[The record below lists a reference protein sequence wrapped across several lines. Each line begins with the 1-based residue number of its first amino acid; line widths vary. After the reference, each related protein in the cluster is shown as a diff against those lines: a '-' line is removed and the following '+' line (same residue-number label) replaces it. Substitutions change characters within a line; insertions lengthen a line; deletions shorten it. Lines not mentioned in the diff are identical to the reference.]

1 MSAPSRHFP
10 LQGQWWEV
18 STNGEYVGV
27 RATLGT
33 STEIRQLVAALQ
45 CYLPFMEEREKND
58 AGPVRT
64 HWPTIMRA
72 EDLP

>member
-1 MSAPSRHFP
+1 MNSRHFP

-33 STEIRQLVAALQ
+33 STEIRELVVALEA
-45 CYLPFMEEREKND
+45 YLPFMEEREAKG

-64 HWPTIMRA
+64 MWKREKGAGWMT
-72 EDLP
+72 